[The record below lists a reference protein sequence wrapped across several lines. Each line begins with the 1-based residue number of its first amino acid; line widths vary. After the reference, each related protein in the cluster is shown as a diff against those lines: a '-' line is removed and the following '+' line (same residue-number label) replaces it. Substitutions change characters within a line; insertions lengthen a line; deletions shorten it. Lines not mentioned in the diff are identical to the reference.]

1 MLRYRVLL
9 IDTESNY
16 RRPIQAYF
24 NSMEQV
30 DDWTS
35 KLLKAT
41 PGKDA
46 WVEIYES
53 VEREIGRVNKKD
65 LPLKSRKEVEGSDP
79 LPTQGV

>member
-9 IDTESNY
+9 IDTESSY

-24 NSMEQV
+24 NTMDQV
-30 DDWTS
+30 DDWVRKILS
-35 KLLKAT
+35 AT

-53 VEREIGRVNKKD
+53 VEKEIGRVKKKD
-65 LPLKSRKEVEGSDP
+65 LPLRSREEMEGNDP
-79 LPTQGV
+79 RPVPDL